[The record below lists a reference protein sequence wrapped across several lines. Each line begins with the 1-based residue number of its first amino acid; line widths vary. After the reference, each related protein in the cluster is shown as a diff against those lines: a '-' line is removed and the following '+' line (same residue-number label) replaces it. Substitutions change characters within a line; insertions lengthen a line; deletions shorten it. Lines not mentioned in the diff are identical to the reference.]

1 MRIKTKL
8 TLGVGLLF
16 LLIIILSIVGVKYS
30 YELKQDT
37 ENILEANYK
46 TLEYS
51 RNMLTS
57 LEDGSDKSLKKFE
70 SNLRNQENNISEIGE
85 KEVTE
90 EIKNKFEAFIRN
102 KKDSIIPGE
111 IRKDILI
118 LMDLNMQAIQRK
130 SEVAKATA
138 DKAVFWI
145 AISGSMCFLIAFILL
160 INLPS
165 NIADPIKELTESIKK
180 IASKKNTERV
190 HFEIHS

>member
-57 LEDGSDKSLKKFE
+57 LEDGSDKSLK
-70 SNLRNQENNISEIGE
+70 SLNPICI
-85 KEVTE
+85 
-90 EIKNKFEAFIRN
+90 
-102 KKDSIIPGE
+102 
-111 IRKDILI
+111 IRKII
-118 LMDLNMQAIQRK
+118 SRK
-130 SEVAKATA
+130 LAK
-138 DKAVFWI
+138 
-145 AISGSMCFLIAFILL
+145 
-160 INLPS
+160 
-165 NIADPIKELTESIKK
+165 KK
-180 IASKKNTERV
+180 
-190 HFEIHS
+190 

>member
-57 LEDGSDKSLKKFE
+57 LEDSSDKSLKKFE
-70 SNLRNQENNISEIGE
+70 SNLHNQENNISEIGE

-90 EIKNKFEAFIRN
+90 EIKN
-102 KKDSIIPGE
+102 
-111 IRKDILI
+111 
-118 LMDLNMQAIQRK
+118 
-130 SEVAKATA
+130 
-138 DKAVFWI
+138 
-145 AISGSMCFLIAFILL
+145 
-160 INLPS
+160 
-165 NIADPIKELTESIKK
+165 
-180 IASKKNTERV
+180 
-190 HFEIHS
+190 